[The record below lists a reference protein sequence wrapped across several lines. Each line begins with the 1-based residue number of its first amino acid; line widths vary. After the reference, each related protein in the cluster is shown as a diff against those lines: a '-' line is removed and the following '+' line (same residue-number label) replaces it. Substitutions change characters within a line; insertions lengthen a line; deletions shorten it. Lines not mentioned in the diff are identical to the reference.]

1 MRNCRR
7 KIEKVDARLI
17 AWYRADECSRRLTK
31 ILGVGPIGAV
41 LLKMK
46 TPEPGLFRSARQFA
60 AWIGLTPK
68 DHLTAGK
75 VRLGSITRAGDEGLR
90 SVLVVGATTVIQHAQ
105 RGGKPAPWLT
115 ELLKRK
121 APKLAAVAL
130 ANKIARIA
138 RKLMIT
144 GENYAAITVPPS
156 WQPQARDQP
165 DTGSKQLQPC

>member
-1 MRNCRR
+1 LDSVG
-7 KIEKVDARLI
+7 VDGP
-17 AWYRADECSRRLTK
+17 RRLTK
-31 ILGVGPIGAV
+31 IPGVGPIGAM

-75 VRLGSITRAGDEGLR
+75 VRLGSIHPSRR
-90 SVLVVGATTVIQHAQ
+90 RRIRNVLVVGATTVIQHAQ

-144 GENYAAITVPPS
+144 GENYAAITVP
-156 WQPQARDQP
+156 AALAAA
-165 DTGSKQLQPC
+165 G